1 MGCLCDP
8 GRQPD
13 SPCVLSPTAVEETLA
28 RNRAPSGSPPQ
39 ERVKKV
45 RSTRFTVF
53 FTKFFTLWR
62 SKFFTKRGMQVSGRR
77 NMPWKKHQIG
87 RERPHFFGSRPPK

>member
-28 RNRAPSGSPPQ
+28 RNPVLEGGSDP
-39 ERVKKV
+39 KV
-45 RSTRFTVF
+45 H
-53 FTKFFTLWR
+53 L
-62 SKFFTKRGMQVSGRR
+62 GC
-77 NMPWKKHQIG
+77 
-87 RERPHFFGSRPPK
+87 